1 MSNVYTVPKI
11 TAGQATPAKFN
22 APLEYIQKSLNT
34 LEAKLD
40 GLANKSAVLQWGATV
55 SSDTNIGD
63 LVYFDSQEGSCF
75 RPAIARLLGKP
86 GSQGQS
92 VQAPSSR
99 VEGLVIALNPAVI
112 LKQGYYQSNA
122 IISTIGTGA
131 SAGMYYLSPQTTGKA
146 TKDPGW
152 NMRQPCI
159 SYYGDGKFSM
169 LTNYL
174 AHDSH
179 HHSYAKLTTSVSA
192 SDYQGQDQKIGS
204 ICWIAPTEDIG
215 QLSPATTAIFAD
227 GILNNTN
234 YQCTAHAV
242 WYTGSAKPASYIQV
256 FNVIPFA
263 YGDSVVRSISTQTL
277 DIEGSQGNLRVNLP
291 TYEITQNTF
300 ADSAVS
306 NIDGKYIQ
314 KTPVVSK
321 ITAGAGIYLK
331 QLSNGIYNIASDQL
345 VGSYLDATDV
355 YMNGTQRVATSL
367 LTYNVFPSGKETS
380 YTMSLPITNPS
391 KQEYKVS
398 VWLYSRGQASGT
410 VYVTFY
416 WIPLSQSETTTIP
429 ITGVE
434 TTLRLSN
441 NTNNSLLLQKVQLS
455 DFKLSSSGTLVAK
468 LAMKA
473 PAKDTYIYRSGF
485 LLDAT
490 NVIINESDS
499 SVSSNFLDNI
509 QNVLTYN
516 AKY

>member
-22 APLEYIQKSLNT
+22 APLEYIQKSLNS
-34 LEAKLD
+34 LQAKLD
-40 GLANKSAVLQWGATV
+40 GLVNKSAVLQWNATV
-55 SSDTNIGD
+55 SDDTNIGD

-99 VEGLVIALNPAVI
+99 VQGLVISLNPAVI
-112 LKQGYYQSNA
+112 LKQGYYESNA

-131 SAGMYYLSPQTTGKA
+131 SAGMYFLSPQTAGKA

-174 AHDSH
+174 AHDNH
-179 HHSYAKLTTSVSA
+179 HHSYAKLTTSIA
-192 SDYQGQDQKIGS
+192 ADDYQGQDQKKGS
-204 ICWIAPTEDIG
+204 VCWIAPTEDIG
-215 QLSPATTAIFAD
+215 QLSSVTTAIFAD

-242 WYTGSAKPASYIQV
+242 WYTGSATPASYIQV

-263 YGDSVVRSISTQTL
+263 YGDSVVRSLATQTL
-277 DIEGSQGNLRVNLP
+277 DIEGSQGNLRINLP

-306 NIDGKYIQ
+306 NIDGKYLQ

-345 VGSYLDATDV
+345 VGSYLDATDM

-367 LTYNVFPSGKETS
+367 LTYNVFPSGKQTS
-380 YTMSLPITNPS
+380 YTMSLPITNSS
-391 KQEYKVS
+391 KQEYKAS

-410 VYVTFY
+410 VYITFY
-416 WIPLSQSETTTIP
+416 WIPLLQQSATAIP
-429 ITGVE
+429 NTGVE

-441 NTNNSLLLQKVQLS
+441 STANNLLLQKVNIA
-455 DFKLSSSGTLVAK
+455 DFTLTSSGTLVAK
-468 LAMKA
+468 LTMKS

-485 LLDAT
+485 MLDAT
-490 NVIINESDS
+490 ATVKENSDS
-499 SVSSNFLDNI
+499 GVSSNFLDKI

>member
-22 APLEYIQKSLNT
+22 APLEYIQKSLNA

-40 GLANKSAVLQWGATV
+40 GLANKSAILQWNATV
-55 SSDTNIGD
+55 SAETNIGD
-63 LVYFDSQEGSCF
+63 LVYFDSQNGSCF

-99 VEGLVIALNPAVI
+99 VEGLVISLNPAVI

-122 IISTIGTGA
+122 VISTIGTGA
-131 SAGMYYLSPQTTGKA
+131 SAGMYFLSPQTAGKA

-174 AHDSH
+174 AHDNH

-215 QLSPATTAIFAD
+215 QLSSATTAIFAD
-227 GILNNTN
+227 GVLNNTD

-242 WYTGSAKPASYIQV
+242 WYKGTDKAAAYIQV

-263 YGDSVVRSISTQTL
+263 YGDSVVRSIATQSL
-277 DIEGSQGNLRVNLP
+277 DIQGSQGNLRINLP
-291 TYEITQNTF
+291 AYQITQNTF
-300 ADSAVS
+300 ADSAIS
-306 NIDGKYIQ
+306 NIQGRYIQ

-321 ITAGAGIYLK
+321 ITAGAGIYLN

-367 LTYNVFPSGKETS
+367 LTYNVFPAGKQTS

-391 KQEYKVS
+391 NQKYTVS
-398 VWLYSRGQASGT
+398 IWLYSRGQASCT

-416 WIPLSQSETTTIP
+416 WIPLLQTQATPIPTSGVQTTI
-429 ITGVE
+429 
-434 TTLRLSN
+434 RLSN
-441 NTNNSLLLQKVQLS
+441 NTGNSLLLQKTAIQQFSLA
-455 DFKLSSSGTLVAK
+455 SSGTLVAK
-468 LAMKA
+468 LAVKA

-485 LLDAT
+485 ILDAIADQQEQDPSVT
-490 NVIINESDS
+490 SD
-499 SVSSNFLDNI
+499 FLDDI